1 MRARAS
7 VARFANALLVRVKG
21 FCRNEGG
28 GVAPLAAVL
37 AVPLLASVGVAVDYN
52 RVMATRTAMQASLD
66 STALAL
72 AKENSGSITS
82 QQAQQTFTA
91 ILSRSDLKNA
101 SVVAQTA
108 TPNANSS
115 SFSASAT
122 LDTPFLQVIGYSN
135 LSITVSSVVYSSTAH
150 TGCVLAL
157 NKTASNA
164 IVMSGSTNV
173 NLVNCALYG
182 DSQSNTALVVSG
194 GATLT
199 ALAVSVVGKTSIS
212 SSNIFVTDGI
222 STNAASMADPYAD
235 LQVPAYS
242 GCTDTNLKVTSS
254 KTIDQGVYCGGIS
267 VSGNGGGLTLNP
279 GVYYID
285 GGSLSVSG
293 GASVTGQGVTIIFTS
308 SSGKN
313 WATASIS
320 GGSSITLTAPN
331 SGPTAGIVLFGD
343 PNMPVGTK
351 FTFSGGS
358 GQAFGGAVYIPT
370 GALSVTGGS
379 GASGNCTQIIADT
392 ITFSGNSSVALNCSG
407 YKIRPFGG
415 KALRLAS

>member
-21 FCRNEGG
+21 FCRNESG

-37 AVPLLASVGVAVDYN
+37 AVQLLASVGVAVDYN

-72 AKENSGSITS
+72 AKENSASITS
-82 QQAQQTFTA
+82 QQAHQTFTA
-91 ILSRSDLKNA
+91 ILSRSDLKNV

-135 LSITVSSVVYSSTAH
+135 LSITVSSVVYSSTAD

-199 ALAVSVVGKTSIS
+199 ALAASVVGKTSIS

-222 STNAASMADPYAD
+222 STNAASMADPYSD
-235 LQVPAYS
+235 LQVPAFS

-279 GVYYID
+279 GIYYID

-293 GASVTGQGVTIIFTS
+293 GASVSGQGVTIIFTS

-407 YKIRPFGG
+407 YKIR
-415 KALRLAS
+415 